1 MLKMLGREE
10 IDAALAD
17 LGQLGINCD
26 FCGKHYDFDKVDCAQ
41 LFASDAPVE
50 VLIAPSDVKH

>member
-1 MLKMLGREE
+1 MLKMLGQQEV
-10 IDAALAD
+10 DSALAD

-41 LFASDAPVE
+41 LFAADAPVE
-50 VLIAPSDVKH
+50 TLLPASDVKH